1 MAINYGTENE
11 VFYISGVSKRK
22 TKFLKIK
29 VNRNMMLV

>member
-22 TKFLKIK
+22 TKFLKLIA
-29 VNRNMMLV
+29 NRNMMLE